1 VTHLT
6 NSDVEAYWGQRLA
19 AADLMAV
26 DRHVAECP
34 GCQEVLMAAAP
45 AASFDVEPASGGH
58 LEYEEIEEYASGPGA
73 GKHAAADA
81 HLAQCERCRAEV
93 EDLRRFVLERR
104 SRNQPEPRTRGANR
118 SAIAQ
123 WWRWAAVGGLAAGIG
138 LVLMLPQFRPGLQRR
153 AVSQNST
160 GAVRTLLMDGGR
172 AVGLDARGGVRG
184 LPDLPQTEGAVLAVL
199 LAGGGLPLAS
209 APAELKENGGPQ
221 RAMRETTAEFAPVE
235 PLGRVTLDDQPVFRW
250 SALAGARAYRVR
262 VFDPGYRLIA
272 ESALLAGTEWRPEK
286 ALARGQVYSWQVTG
300 MRGEAEVPAPR
311 PPASEARFAV
321 LDRVRADRLTAALMR
336 TPVSHLALSA
346 LYAEAGMSVECLREL
361 DALQAEN
368 PGSALVARL
377 RLQMVH

>member
-1 VTHLT
+1 M
-6 NSDVEAYWGQRLA
+6 A